1 MIDRKRKKRCPE
13 TWKRN
18 ERKKARLLGSQYTTK
33 TGKIVNKREVE
44 ADCTCKNK
52 CMTKFTMEEKEAVLR
67 ALYEKG
73 SKNEQDV
80 YLHGLMECKP
90 VVRKRPNK
98 EARENSGQ
106 RVFLITYEN
115 L

>member
-1 MIDRKRKKRCPE
+1 
-13 TWKRN
+13 
-18 ERKKARLLGSQYTTK
+18 
-33 TGKIVNKREVE
+33 
-44 ADCTCKNK
+44 
-52 CMTKFTMEEKEAVLR
+52 MTKFTMEEKEAVLR